1 MDETKYTES
10 IKKFEEEFSKSLKL
24 FHKIVDDFGRDI
36 ASSLLTGIH
45 NQGKPDRPEKWP
57 NSNAQ
62 NLFGDDLDSMYQ
74 MIKPSR
80 TMVGSLHSAFNV
92 SSETEKREEN
102 NETVDIIRGDRP
114 KFGGL
119 TQEIALI
126 RIIEK
131 FLEKIETKYD
141 YSVLHDQPFLKSNS
155 NRWHD
160 CDITIVR
167 KQENM
172 KSEID
177 KGEIRP
183 LLMLELKSNLDSKK
197 ISKFY
202 DDVAITRKYWSDR
215 NKESANPQIPILAA
229 FVFREPD
236 GNLRKL
242 TGSSVNLGLKHLIN
256 ETDPNKYKFQWIEAV
271 EGRLECRDGTHFK
284 LNQEPEKI
292 PAFLLPDG
300 GGITRLFDLD
310 DEVKDEEK
318 GIFDSI
324 QDLPTRPWFGISAL
338 IHLIFTAIVI
348 DGGFLPQEK

>member
-1 MDETKYTES
+1 M
-10 IKKFEEEFSKSLKL
+10 
-24 FHKIVDDFGRDI
+24 
-36 ASSLLTGIH
+36 
-45 NQGKPDRPEKWP
+45 
-57 NSNAQ
+57 
-62 NLFGDDLDSMYQ
+62 
-74 MIKPSR
+74 
-80 TMVGSLHSAFNV
+80 
-92 SSETEKREEN
+92 
-102 NETVDIIRGDRP
+102 
-114 KFGGL
+114 
-119 TQEIALI
+119 
-126 RIIEK
+126 
-131 FLEKIETKYD
+131 
-141 YSVLHDQPFLKSNS
+141 
-155 NRWHD
+155 
-160 CDITIVR
+160 
-167 KQENM
+167 
-172 KSEID
+172 SEILWED
-177 KGEIRP
+177 T
-183 LLMLELKSNLDSKK
+183 
-197 ISKFY
+197 

-348 DGGFLPQEK
+348 DGGFLPQKK

>member
-1 MDETKYTES
+1 VDETKYTES

-160 CDITIVR
+160 
-167 KQENM
+167 
-172 KSEID
+172 
-177 KGEIRP
+177 
-183 LLMLELKSNLDSKK
+183 
-197 ISKFY
+197 
-202 DDVAITRKYWSDR
+202 
-215 NKESANPQIPILAA
+215 
-229 FVFREPD
+229 
-236 GNLRKL
+236 
-242 TGSSVNLGLKHLIN
+242 
-256 ETDPNKYKFQWIEAV
+256 
-271 EGRLECRDGTHFK
+271 
-284 LNQEPEKI
+284 
-292 PAFLLPDG
+292 
-300 GGITRLFDLD
+300 
-310 DEVKDEEK
+310 
-318 GIFDSI
+318 
-324 QDLPTRPWFGISAL
+324 
-338 IHLIFTAIVI
+338 
-348 DGGFLPQEK
+348 